1 MSEKS
6 EKSSPSSEETRAAFI
21 FEFDHLVVG
30 LREVAFDV
38 MKNIYDDVDL
48 TPIHYSRF
56 ALNEGPHKTIEA
68 LQSTLGVRK
77 GQPKKVSEEL
87 TAGIKMY
94 LESGNVS
101 VSDALRDV
109 VVQARELDMRVL
121 ALTALPIQPRE
132 ALSAQLDFP
141 GLGIEMSPFGTSY
154 EPAPRADNWLK
165 LIKEDF
171 ISGPASISLTTSMQA
186 AKSSLTASIP
196 SVVYPDR
203 FTEFQDF
210 GGARAV
216 VDSLG
221 DIRLEELLA
230 CGISMA

>member
-1 MSEKS
+1 MSDQSENSAKS
-6 EKSSPSSEETRAAFI
+6 HPSRAAFI

-30 LREVAFDV
+30 LREVSFDV
-38 MKNIYDDVDL
+38 MKSIYDDVEL
-48 TPIHYSRF
+48 TPVHYSRF

-101 VSDALRDV
+101 VSDELRDV
-109 VVQARELDMRVL
+109 VVQARELDMRVM
-121 ALTALPIQPRE
+121 AMTALPIQPRE
-132 ALSAQLDFP
+132 ALSAQLDLP
-141 GLGIEMSPFGTSY
+141 GLGIELMPFSTSY

-165 LIKEDF
+165 LIKEDE

-196 SVVYPDR
+196 SVVCPDR

-216 VDSLG
+216 VSSLRE
-221 DIRLEELLA
+221 IRLDELLE
-230 CGISMA
+230 CGISVA